1 MWNKSRYIMHALR
14 LSDVG
19 LCTIYDIHMLLHL
32 PNSTYTFIQVN
43 KFIGRLDLGCSH
55 SDYTIMSPLTIL
67 SLKVRG
73 PRVQTVPFDK
83 DPLIDAI

>member
-1 MWNKSRYIMHALR
+1 MESRGPEDSKNVKTSQAYFFEGFISFFEDFSL
-14 LSDVG
+14 
-19 LCTIYDIHMLLHL
+19 TI
-32 PNSTYTFIQVN
+32 IQVN

-67 SLKVRG
+67 SLKVSG